1 MVGYKVNTVCS
12 LKRIHALGAWDT
24 LVERIL
30 LAFLLGLFS
39 MIAVAFFTLVE
50 RKYFG
55 IGQSRKGPDKVSVQG
70 LLQPLVDV
78 LKLFSHKLLWV
89 TSSDFL
95 IFYLSP
101 FLVVVL
107 IVVLWAFFPIDLR
120 ENSPT
125 VLFGGILMALS
136 LVGLGLVFTG
146 WRRRSSFGLI
156 GSVRGL
162 VQFVS
167 YEIVYSFIWF
177 TLFCLT
183 MGYSGRELKW
193 NSSYFYLFFGGLV
206 FLFFFII
213 ILAESQRNPFDFA
226 EGEREL
232 VSGFNTEFSSL
243 YFALVFLGENG
254 IFILISAILCGIS
267 TMWAGWIVFTVGVF
281 VFVSLGVLIRRIIPR
296 FRYDLLQKLMWKSI
310 LPIRILFFSLVFVF
324 AWVGSLSRTVNCR
337 FKSVYTQPFGLGKT
351 PFALQATVLVHH

>member
-1 MVGYKVNTVCS
+1 MGA
-12 LKRIHALGAWDT
+12 RGALAEWI
-24 LVERIL
+24 LVS
-30 LAFLLGLFS
+30 FLLGLFS
-39 MIAVAFFTLVE
+39 IIAVAFFTLVE

-55 IGQSRKGPDKVSVQG
+55 IGQSRKGPDKVRIQG

-89 TSSDFL
+89 LPADAF
-95 IFYLSP
+95 IFFLSP

-107 IVVLWAFFPIDLR
+107 IVVLWRFFPIELT
-120 ENSPT
+120 ENSPI
-125 VLFGGILMALS
+125 VLFGGVLIALS

-146 WRRRSSFGLI
+146 WRRSSSFRMI

-177 TLFCLT
+177 LLFSLLSSYSGTEAKLNSSVLFRVFGGCAFCL
-183 MGYSGRELKW
+183 
-193 NSSYFYLFFGGLV
+193 
-206 FLFFFII
+206 FFII

-226 EGEREL
+226 EGESEL

-254 IFILISAILCGIS
+254 IFILMRAILCGVFF
-267 TMWAGWIVFTVGVF
+267 GWGGWLLLRFIILLCVR
-281 VFVSLGVLIRRIIPR
+281 LGILVRRIMPR
-296 FRYDLLQKLMWKSI
+296 FRYDLLQTLIWKI
-310 LPIRILFFSLVFVF
+310 LLPLGMVFFRLVFLIL
-324 AWVGSLSRTVNCR
+324 WTCSLKRTVNCR
-337 FKSVYTQPFGLGKT
+337 FKSNISSLIKLKGGV
-351 PFALQATVLVHH
+351 FALVFLVHWGRQVAP

>member
-1 MVGYKVNTVCS
+1 MRYF
-12 LKRIHALGAWDT
+12 I
-24 LVERIL
+24 ERIF

-39 MIAVAFFTLVE
+39 IIAVAFFTLVE

-78 LKLFSHKLLWV
+78 LKLFRHKLLWV
-89 TSSDFL
+89 TSSDFF

-107 IVVLWAFFPIDLR
+107 IVVLWAFFPIEME
-120 ENSPT
+120 ENSPS

-146 WRRRSSFGLI
+146 WSRRRSFGLI
-156 GSVRGL
+156 GSIRGL

-167 YEIVYSFIWF
+167 YEIVYSFVWF
-177 TLFCLT
+177 LLFCLA
-183 MGYSGRELKW
+183 MGYSGRQLKW
-193 NSSYFYLFFGGLV
+193 NRSILYVIFSGLV
-206 FLFFFII
+206 CVFFFII
-213 ILAESQRNPFDFA
+213 VLAESQRNPFDFA

-254 IFILISAILCGIS
+254 IFILISSILCRIFI
-267 TMWAGWIVFTVGVF
+267 MWAGWAVFTIGVF
-281 VFVSLGVLIRRIIPR
+281 VFVSLGVLVRRIMPR
-296 FRYDLLQKLMWKSI
+296 FRYDLLQKLMWK
-310 LPIRILFFSLVFVF
+310 RILQ
-324 AWVGSLSRTVNCR
+324 RE
-337 FKSVYTQPFGLGKT
+337 
-351 PFALQATVLVHH
+351 

>member
-1 MVGYKVNTVCS
+1 
-12 LKRIHALGAWDT
+12 LGAWGT
-24 LVERIL
+24 LVERMF

-39 MIAVAFFTLVE
+39 IIAVAFFTLVE

-78 LKLFSHKLLWV
+78 LKLFRHKLLWV

-107 IVVLWAFFPIDLR
+107 MVVLWAFFPMELE
-120 ENSPT
+120 ENSPI
-125 VLFGGILMALS
+125 VLFGGILIALS

-156 GSVRGL
+156 GSIRGL

-167 YEIVYSFIWF
+167 YEIVYSFVWF
-177 TLFCLT
+177 VLFSLSI
-183 MGYSGRELKW
+183 GYSGRGLKW
-193 NSSYFYLFFGGLV
+193 NRSLFYIVFGGVL

-213 ILAESQRNPFDFA
+213 ILAERQRNPFDFA

-254 IFILISAILCGIS
+254 IFILMSSILCGIS
-267 TMWAGWIVFTVGVF
+267 TIWAGWAFFTAGIFIF
-281 VFVSLGVLIRRIIPR
+281 VRLGVLVRRIMPR
-296 FRYDLLQKLMWKSI
+296 FRYDLLQKLMWKRI
-310 LPIRILFFSLVFVF
+310 LPMRIVFFTLIFVF
-324 AWVGSLSRTVNCR
+324 FWVGSLKRTVNCR
-337 FKSVYTQPFGLGKT
+337 FKSVFTQSFL
-351 PFALQATVLVHH
+351 A